1 MADLC
6 QKTKERSEALR
17 KKGYNLVEIWEH
29 DFERMKRDNTLL
41 QAFLENH
48 DVCDR
53 LDPRDS
59 FFGGRTNAVNL
70 MYEGTAKYI
79 DFTSL
84 YPWVNKYC
92 R

>member
-1 MADLC
+1 MGDLF
-6 QKTKERSEALR
+6 QKTTERSEEIRR
-17 KKGYNLVEIWEH
+17 KGFNLVEIWEH
-29 DFERMKRDNTLL
+29 EFRKMKGENPDLT
-41 QAFLENH
+41 AFMNNH
-48 DVCDR
+48 DICDR

-59 FFGGRTNAVNL
+59 FFGGRTNAVQL
-70 MYEGTAKYI
+70 FFQGEAKYI